1 MAKTTPKIIYYR
13 DETARKLIKGINT
26 VADVVKVRPVSSLG
40 HAHTHFRTGLEFCAC
55 AWMLAI

>member
-26 VADVVKVRPVSSLG
+26 VADVVKVRPVVGGVVLSL
-40 HAHTHFRTGLEFCAC
+40 C
-55 AWMLAI
+55 